1 MGGKKWWRC
10 CLPDIGHSRNSIYL
24 HYILPDNR
32 FGLFHIELFLKR
44 ECETLSSHYI
54 IWQLCQ
60 MDDEK
65 TSTEKL
71 SCSKEMP
78 NRMHKND
85 LHFTKYWLA
94 NCVFVVM

>member
-1 MGGKKWWRC
+1 
-10 CLPDIGHSRNSIYL
+10 
-24 HYILPDNR
+24 
-32 FGLFHIELFLKR
+32 
-44 ECETLSSHYI
+44 
-54 IWQLCQ
+54 

-78 NRMHKND
+78 NRMPKND
-85 LHFTKYWLA
+85 LHFSKYWLA